1 MKVDRIIKNAK
12 VFTSDAKKLN
22 ATAFAVKDGKFVYV
36 GSEEGLKDFDGE
48 VCDLGGAFVTPAFM
62 DCHAHLP
69 VCVGTMY
76 MEEQHTVSGSGKQE
90 CLKAMKDFV
99 ARHPDYKTY
108 TFQLSLVNLGGEIL
122 TKEDL
127 DEVSS
132 EKEVYVIE
140 AEMHSAWFNSLIQK
154 NMGIMDDTPD
164 MAEGLSYYVRDEKGH
179 ITGNCFEGPHF
190 CILYRHSDRVPNQTI
205 EKEFEKW
212 VTFCKTAGV
221 SVIFDAGTPGSAQL
235 TERGL
240 EVLCEMDRRGKLPV
254 TIEASY
260 MVFDPAQAEG
270 AIEELT
276 RQHNKFNTEHVRV
289 NTLKLLLDGTL
300 NIRTANMIEPYEDTH
315 TKGGRLFNEDQ
326 VADFLRELNKRGFD
340 LHTHCVAEGSVK
352 TVLDAVEIVKKELGD
367 DFRVKVTIAHN
378 EVVRDEDI
386 PRYQELGVFV
396 NFTPWWHSGCCIS
409 GGHKQAEKFLGK
421 RADRMYRCKSV
432 WDTGATVTW
441 SSDNTYFGDF
451 SEWNPL
457 LGIEIGMTR
466 EITQKTVVPA
476 EDVDIFEK
484 FPDPKEAMSIEEML
498 LGFTINGA
506 AQLGLKDRKGSLEEG
521 KDADYLVF
529 EEDLLHTAPEGMSRI
544 RPKEVYFNG
553 VKMNENK
560 ESIS

>member
-1 MKVDRIIKNAK
+1 MKVDKIIKNAK
-12 VFTSDAKKLN
+12 VFTSDVKNLN

-36 GSEEGLKDFDGE
+36 GDEEGLKDYEGE
-48 VCDLGGAFVTPAFM
+48 VIDLGGKFVSPAFM

-76 MEEQHTVSGSGKQE
+76 IEEQHNVSGSGKQE

-99 ARHPDYKTY
+99 AQHPDYATY

-154 NMGIMDDTPD
+154 NMGITDDTPD

-190 CILYRHSDRVPNQTI
+190 CILYRHSDRVPNETM

-212 VTFCKTAGV
+212 VNFCKTAGV
-221 SVIFDAGTPGSAQL
+221 SAIFDAGTPGSAQL

-240 EVLCEMDRRGKLPV
+240 EVLCDMDRRGKLPV
-254 TIEASY
+254 MIDASY
-260 MVFDPAQAEG
+260 MVFDPAQASG

-276 RQHNKFNTEHVRV
+276 RQHNKFKTEHVQV
-289 NTLKLLLDGTL
+289 NTLKILLDGTL
-300 NIRTANMIEPYEDTH
+300 NIRTANMVTPYEDTH
-315 TKGGRLFNEDQ
+315 TKGGRLFDENQ
-326 VADFLRELNKRGFD
+326 IADFLRELNKLGFN

-367 DFRVKVTIAHN
+367 DFRVRVTIAHN

-386 PRYQELGVFV
+386 PRYNELGVFV
-396 NFTPWWHSGCCIS
+396 NFTPWWHSGCCVS
-409 GGHKQAEKFLGK
+409 GGYKQAVKFLGK
-421 RADRMYRCKSV
+421 RADKMYRCKSV

-466 EITQKTVVPA
+466 EITSKTVVPA
-476 EDVDIFEK
+476 EDVDFFEK
-484 FPDPKEAMSIEEML
+484 FPDPKETMSMEEML

-506 AQLGLKDRKGSLEEG
+506 AQLGLTDRKGSLEAG

-529 EEDLLHTAPEGMSRI
+529 EEDLLHTAPEGISRI
-544 RPKEVYFNG
+544 SPKEVYFNG
-553 VKMNENK
+553 VKMN
-560 ESIS
+560 

>member
-12 VFTSDAKKLN
+12 VFTSDAKNLN
-22 ATAFAVKDGKFVYV
+22 AAAFAVKDGKFVYV

-154 NMGIMDDTPD
+154 NMGITDDTPD

-190 CILYRHSDRVPNQTI
+190 CILYRHSDRVPNETI

-212 VTFCKTAGV
+212 VDFCKTAGV

-240 EVLCEMDRRGKLPV
+240 EVLCDMDRRGKLPV
-254 TIEASY
+254 MINASY

-352 TVLDAVEIVKKELGD
+352 TVLDAVEVVKKELGD

-396 NFTPWWHSGCCIS
+396 NFTPWWHSGCCVS
-409 GGHKQAEKFLGK
+409 GGHKQAVKFLGK

-506 AQLGLKDRKGSLEEG
+506 AQLGLLDRKGSLEAG

-553 VKMNENK
+553 IKMY
-560 ESIS
+560 